1 MNLYSIKTDKDG
13 NYKSIKYNR
22 RQLCDYIMSLGYYR
36 YDIDEDNS
44 VYVHIHDKKMKI
56 VTKQSIIDDVLL
68 HISKL
73 PVDTVELNEQRV
85 SITPAMLLDSLVN
98 DNIELLY
105 SHTLELLKA
114 PFEIKLEED
123 TRHEKYLYFKN
134 TAIAVSADGY
144 RELKYSDLNN
154 CIWETSIIPHT
165 YDYIEEKGDFEKFI
179 DNISGKNSVN
189 KKSLMSMLGYLLHDN
204 YERDAKAVLLTDRT
218 EEYGKSNGGTGK
230 GILGK
235 ALSLVLNAT
244 QKDTRY
250 IAVNGKGID
259 LENQNKYSQG
269 DVSTQLIHIEDLRKG
284 VDFELLYND
293 ITDGAIIRRPYQ
305 TVPVKKMV
313 KIMISVNHTIQISNE
328 SSKMRRIYLF
338 ELSNY
343 YSNKFTPEMEFGRRF
358 FESQWTEYDWMQF
371 YSFMVRCLILYLH
384 DGVSE
389 PTRNNY
395 QIREL
400 IEHTNEDFV
409 YWFHGVIGNST
420 NEQSFVKLQLYE
432 AYLEK
437 YPGIKL
443 STRTLYNWMRA
454 YLNAKNQRFVEIR
467 STQDM
472 IIINPSESSLWKAK
486 QQKMEIAN

>member
-1 MNLYSIKTDKDG
+1 MELYSIKTDKDG
-13 NYKSIKYNR
+13 NYKSVKYNR
-22 RQLCDYIMSLGYYR
+22 RQLCNYIMSLGYYR
-36 YDIDEDNS
+36 YDIDENNS
-44 VYVHIHDKKMKI
+44 VYVHINDKKMKI
-56 VTKQSIIDDVLL
+56 VPKQSIIDDVLL

-73 PVDTVELNEQRV
+73 PIETREIHEQKI
-85 SITPAMLLDSLVN
+85 SITPTMLLDSLIN

-123 TRHEKYLYFKN
+123 TRDEKYIYFKN
-134 TAIAVSADGY
+134 TALAVSSDGY
-144 RELKYSDLNN
+144 REIPYSQLNN
-154 CIWETSIIPHT
+154 CIWETSIIPHCF
-165 YDYIEEKGDFEKFI
+165 DYIKEAGDFERFI
-179 DNISGKNSVN
+179 NNISGNAVN
-189 KKSLMSMLGYLLHDN
+189 KKALMSILGYLLHDN
-204 YERDAKAVLLTDRT
+204 YERDAKAVLFTDKT

-244 QKDTRY
+244 NKDTRY

-269 DVSTQLIHIEDLRKG
+269 DVSTQLIHIEDMRKG
-284 VDFELLYND
+284 IDFELLYND

-305 TVPVKKMV
+305 TIPIKKMV

-338 ELSNY
+338 ELNNY
-343 YSNKFTPEMEFGRRF
+343 YSYKFTPEMEFGRRF

-371 YSFMVRCLILYLH
+371 YSFIVRCLQLYFR

-389 PTRNNY
+389 PTRESY

-409 YWFHGVIGNST
+409 YWFHRVIGSST
-420 NEQSFVKLQLYE
+420 EEQSFVKIQLYE
-432 AYLEK
+432 AYIDK

-443 STRTLYNWMRA
+443 STRCFYNWLRA
-454 YLNAKNQRFVEIR
+454 YLNAKNQPYVEIR

-472 IIINPSESSLWKAK
+472 IIINPTELTKQKAR
-486 QQKMEIAN
+486 QQKLEISN